1 MKLHTKLYKLLFLT
15 TFIVL
20 NSVLFMHSES
30 ICYASSKL
38 YFDNNLPIK
47 LSADSSLTDVSISDG
62 DPDNS
67 SANMPLDNINCKSCI
82 LMEQNSGLVLYEK
95 NSSEKL
101 YPASTTKI
109 VTALLVLDKCNLNDM
124 VTVSH
129 YAIASVPE
137 TYSVASL
144 KAGESFTVRSLL
156 YTLMIGSAN
165 DSAFVLAEYV
175 ANGGNNYP
183 IDDSEDAK
191 IAFNNS
197 ISTFSNMM
205 NNLAKEIGCTS
216 TNFVNP
222 NGIHNENHYSTAYDL
237 SLIGKYASKN
247 SILMDIVKMESF
259 TLPATEFYKEENRT
273 CKCTNHLLYKNSPS
287 YYEYATGL
295 KTGYTDPARFCI
307 VATAKKN
314 DVSLVV
320 VVLGADNLTDPVTSR
335 EAICKTLFEYG
346 FNNYSYYNLINSG
359 DVATS
364 FTIINGD
371 YDTKSLNLIV
381 KDDIM
386 AFLKTDGFLDI
397 TPDIK
402 IKKFLAPIAK
412 DTVVGSI
419 TYNIDGI
426 SYSSDLLASHDV
438 YSASY
443 MNFIL
448 GLLGSF
454 LILLLL
460 FVIIFRKK

>member
-1 MKLHTKLYKLLFLT
+1 MKLHTKLYKLLFLFLT
-15 TFIVL
+15 VFIIL
-20 NSVLFMHSES
+20 NAVCFSHSS
-30 ICYASSKL
+30 ISYASSVL
-38 YFDNNLPIK
+38 HFDNCFDIASGVSPE
-47 LSADSSLTDVSISDG
+47 DSSSDALS
-62 DPDNS
+62 NS
-67 SANMPLDNINCKSCI
+67 SSNASSLDNINCKACI
-82 LMEQNSGLVLYEK
+82 LMEDNSGLVLYEK

-109 VTALLVLDKCNLNDM
+109 VTALLVLDKCDLSEM
-124 VTVSH
+124 VTISH
-129 YAIASVPE
+129 YAVSSVPE

-144 KAGESFTVRSLL
+144 RAGESFTVRSLL

-165 DSAFVLAEYV
+165 DSAFALAEYV
-175 ANGGNNYP
+175 VNGGNNYL
-183 IDDSEDAK
+183 IDDSEEAK
-191 IAFNNS
+191 IAFDNS
-197 ISTFSNMM
+197 ISKFSSMM
-205 NNLAKEIGCTS
+205 NTLAKDIGCKS

-247 SILMDIVKMESF
+247 SILMDIAKIESF
-259 TLPATEFYKEENRT
+259 SLPATEIYQEENRS
-273 CKCTNHLLYKNSPS
+273 CRSTNHLLYKDSPS

-295 KTGYTDPARFCI
+295 KTGYTDPAKFCI
-307 VATAKKN
+307 VATAKK
-314 DVSLVV
+314 DDISLVA
-320 VVLGADNLTDPVTSR
+320 VVLGADNLTDPITSR
-335 EAICKTLFEYG
+335 EAICKALFEYG
-346 FNNYSYYNLINSG
+346 FNNYSYYNLINGG

-371 YDTKSLNLIV
+371 SDTKSLDLIV

-386 AFLKTDGFLDI
+386 AFIKTDGFLDI

-412 DTVVGSI
+412 DAVVGSI
-419 TYNIDGI
+419 TYNIDGVN
-426 SYSSDLLASHDV
+426 YSSDLLASHDV

-460 FVIIFRKK
+460 FIIIFRKK